1 MANKPGSHKRDLRD
15 DGRDRRRRAASL
27 SRSRTGDQCPFRSV
41 CPAIGTGCRR
51 ARAGCPPGIGYAALH
66 APRPP
71 AAFPAGR
78 GATLDED
85 SIETMTDAAAH
96 EKRMARDY
104 FFPTPVYY
112 TDLAQA
118 QELNARLVADIRAWR
133 ERDPGG
139 TFRSNVPQLGGW
151 HSATDMHLRV
161 EFTDLTREIFDLIY
175 GVFRDQGYD
184 DAYEPVCDS
193 MWANVNPRGAFNRH
207 HTHPHALWSG
217 VYYVRTPDECGLLC
231 LTDPRPQAHV
241 ITPYFDP
248 GRRSAHTWAEVYYQP
263 VAGRLI
269 AFPGWLVHSTHP
281 NLASAGPGT
290 GGAGEAG
297 VGSATGEEEG
307 GPALERISVS
317 FNFRQRR
324 KGVAPTDAPAGEVV
338 RKDLSAK

>member
-1 MANKPGSHKRDLRD
+1 MIGDGLHRSPTD
-15 DGRDRRRRAASL
+15 DAWGIATPRPTRTM
-27 SRSRTGDQCPFRSV
+27 TGDTA
-41 CPAIGTGCRR
+41 PAR
-51 ARAGCPPGIGYAALH
+51 
-66 APRPP
+66 
-71 AAFPAGR
+71 
-78 GATLDED
+78 
-85 SIETMTDAAAH
+85 

-104 FFPTPVYY
+104 FFPTPVYH
-112 TDLAQA
+112 TDLAKA
-118 QELNARLVADIRAWR
+118 KDLNARLVADIRAWR

-151 HSATDMHLRV
+151 HSATDMHLRA
-161 EFTDLTREIFDLIY
+161 EYTELTLEIFELIH
-175 GVFRDQGYD
+175 GVFADQGYD

-217 VYYVRTPDECGLLC
+217 VYYVRTPDDCGLLC

-248 GRRSAHTWAEVYYQP
+248 KRRSAHTWAEAYYQP

-281 NLASAGPGT
+281 NMANAGSEAVQTEHEGGIGT
-290 GGAGEAG
+290 GGGAAAAAE
-297 VGSATGEEEG
+297 SAR
-307 GPALERISVS
+307 ADERISVS

-324 KGVAPTDAPAGEVV
+324 RDIDPATAPAKEVV
-338 RKDLSAK
+338 RADLVAR

>member
-1 MANKPGSHKRDLRD
+1 MMD
-15 DGRDRRRRAASL
+15 DTA
-27 SRSRTGDQCPFRSV
+27 
-41 CPAIGTGCRR
+41 PAR
-51 ARAGCPPGIGYAALH
+51 
-66 APRPP
+66 
-71 AAFPAGR
+71 
-78 GATLDED
+78 
-85 SIETMTDAAAH
+85 

-104 FFPTPVYY
+104 FFPTPVYN

-118 QELNARLVADIRAWR
+118 EDLNARLVADIRAWR

-151 HSATDMHLRV
+151 HSATDMHLRA
-161 EFTDLTREIFDLIY
+161 EFTELTREIFELIH
-175 GVFRDQGYD
+175 GVFADQGYD

-217 VYYVRTPDECGLLC
+217 VYYVRTPDDCGLLC

-248 GRRSAHTWAEVYYQP
+248 KRRSAHTWAEAYYQP
-263 VAGRLI
+263 VAGRLV

-281 NLASAGPGT
+281 NMAG
-290 GGAGEAG
+290 ANSEALE
-297 VGSATGEEEG
+297 ARGEERAARDRRAVGDDED
-307 GPALERISVS
+307 ARADERISVS

-324 KGVAPTDAPAGEVV
+324 KDIDPSTAPANEVV
-338 RKDLSAK
+338 RADLLAR

>member
-1 MANKPGSHKRDLRD
+1 MS
-15 DGRDRRRRAASL
+15 
-27 SRSRTGDQCPFRSV
+27 
-41 CPAIGTGCRR
+41 PA
-51 ARAGCPPGIGYAALH
+51 
-66 APRPP
+66 
-71 AAFPAGR
+71 R
-78 GATLDED
+78 G
-85 SIETMTDAAAH
+85 TMTDAATTAR

-118 QELNARLVADIRAWR
+118 DELNARLAEDVRAWR

-151 HSATDMHLRV
+151 HSATDMHLRA
-161 EFTDLTREIFDLIY
+161 EFAALTHEIFELIH
-175 GVFRDQGYD
+175 GVFTDQGYD

-217 VYYVRTPDECGLLC
+217 VYYVRTPDDCGLLC

-248 GRRSAHTWAEVYYQP
+248 KRRSAHTWGEVYYQP
-263 VAGRLI
+263 VAGRLV
-269 AFPGWLVHSTHP
+269 AFPGWLVHSTQP
-281 NLASAGPGT
+281 NMAGAEAGT
-290 GGAGEAG
+290 GENASDAAGAGGNAASPRSPRDSEYAEPPASSGEA
-297 VGSATGEEEG
+297 VAG
-307 GPALERISVS
+307 GKTLVAQDGRALERISVS

-324 KGVAPTDAPAGEVV
+324 KDVDPASAPANEVV
-338 RKDLSAK
+338 RADLPAR